1 MKIFEDFKVGISN
14 KEDRDTFMQAFVANS
29 DRSNILVSIGRLS
42 QMRLQLKLRKLYE
55 RVDMY
60 EEADNPNMVDTSGY
74 LGLFYREKKTLTP
87 INEPELLDIIVRD
100 NKLQSVMKV
109 IKEIDSDNNGYVT
122 N

>member
-1 MKIFEDFKVGISN
+1 
-14 KEDRDTFMQAFVANS
+14 MQAFVANS

-87 INEPELLDIIVRD
+87 INEPELLDILVRD

>member
-14 KEDRDTFMQAFVANS
+14 KDDRDTFMQAFVANS